1 MAELR
6 RLLIQRSRLEPCL
19 NTDRRLALNE
29 RESHYLRRVLRLRPG
44 DAVAV
49 VDGEGGLWTAGLCS
63 PAELTLDPMAA
74 SDPAPA
80 PSPLL
85 GLAVV
90 GVRRGMDELMRMACE
105 LGIDRIQPLRSHWRT
120 LQAEERPQRWQ
131 LILDEA
137 VEQCERLWQPSLL
150 PCRDVDDWW
159 GEPPSDAVKALATT
173 RRKGLPSLPQWLSQQ
188 PDQAGVV
195 WVAIGPEAGWTPDEE
210 RAAEASGWTPV
221 SCGTAILRTSTAA
234 VSAVAQMAS
243 WRDQRC

>member
-1 MAELR
+1 LAELR

-49 VDGEGGLWTAGLCS
+49 VDGEGGLWTAGLS
-63 PAELTLDPMAA
+63 SHAELVLDSMAA

-105 LGIDRIQPLRSHWRT
+105 LGVDRIQPLRSHWRT
-120 LQAEERPQRWQ
+120 VQAEERPQRWQ

-150 PCRDVDDWW
+150 PCRDADAWW
-159 GEPPSDAVKALATT
+159 GEPLSDAVKALATT